1 MTSFVSHFA
10 TLRLLMLAS
19 LVALT
24 ACSGGP
30 RKPPPDGIE
39 GKLYTDTLKGDIR
52 LFRFV
57 VTLPERPVR
66 PITQMGQPPQGGSG
80 RRDRRDD
87 QLEDIE
93 RQLENQ
99 QQLKEFC
106 PNGFTVIERIAV
118 LNELEIRGECKYGG

>member
-1 MTSFVSHFA
+1 MTRFVSHLTA
-10 TLRLLMLAS
+10 LRFVMLAG
-19 LVALT
+19 LLAIT
-24 ACSGGP
+24 ACSSGP
-30 RKPPPDGIE
+30 RKPPPEGIE

-66 PITQMGQPPQGGSG
+66 PITQMGQPPQGSSG
-80 RRDRRDD
+80 RHDRRDD

-99 QQLKEFC
+99 PQLKEFC

-118 LNELEIRGECKYGG
+118 LNELEIRGECKYSG